1 MDLAET
7 RRPQKK
13 IDVGPPISIIVPG
26 KETRPLDVGERSSP
40 SVQAVVLQPG
50 SDFSLPVVGQLCR
63 LWQATPQGGL
73 DRKSTRLN
81 SSHVKISYAVFCL
94 KKKKKRSEH
103 KTPCR

>member
-7 RRPQKK
+7 RRLQQK

-63 LWQATPQGGL
+63 LWQATPQGGFVPKL
-73 DRKSTRLN
+73 KRYERVQWGGVPRKGGRG
-81 SSHVKISYAVFCL
+81 VIIYISVI
-94 KKKKKRSEH
+94 
-103 KTPCR
+103 